1 MRILDKYIC
10 EHDDNTDS
18 AFRFYDLVYIDF
30 TSILSS
36 LTVE

>member
-1 MRILDKYIC
+1 LDKYIC
-10 EHDDNTDS
+10 EHDNNADS

-30 TSILSS
+30 ASILSS